1 MSKKI
6 NLFSNLKSDFASGLV
21 VFLVALPLCLG
32 IALASGAPL
41 FSGIISGVI
50 GGIVVGYLSQSHL
63 SVSGPAAGL
72 TAIVLTAITDLGSFN
87 AFLLA
92 VLIAGIIQLILGF
105 IKAGIISNY
114 FPNNVI
120 EGMLAGIGVIIIL
133 KQIPHA
139 FGYDPDFE
147 GDESFFQPDGQN
159 TFSEIFNIFD
169 HVQLGSIVIAVIS
182 LAILILWNKVDFLK
196 KIKLVPPALVAV
208 IVSILLNEFFIQS
221 GSNLT
226 IVKEHLVSL
235 PVPKSL
241 EEFKNII
248 VTPDFTAISNSK
260 VWIVAITIAVVASIE
275 TLLCIEASDRMDAQK
290 RYTNTNVELKA
301 QGIGNILSSLIGG
314 LPMTSVVVRTTAN
327 NTAGAKSKMSAII
340 HGVLLLV
347 SVLAIP
353 SILNKIPLAT
363 LAAVLLLV
371 GYKLAVPNVKHFL
384 HYMPKEIN
392 LLITSLIGIKIAYD
406 IVHKFNNVVIVFI
419 AISLIILIYCVI
431 KFKKNI
437 EFKKIITRNQYIYFP
452 FFATTTA
459 VIFTDLLKGVAL
471 GMIISVI
478 FVLKGNMKRA
488 YKFRKEEYHDG
499 DIIHIDL
506 AQEVSFLNKAAIKST
521 LSEIPEN
528 AFVTINASNTVYI
541 AHDILT
547 MITEFAEVNAKE
559 LKIDV
564 KLEGFKKAY
573 NLENNEYFKSTVTFE
588 KKYNAL
594 KRKVEIVRNKNN

>member
-6 NLFSNLKSDFASGLV
+6 NLFANLKSDFASGLV

-105 IKAGIISNY
+105 IKAGTISNY

-260 VWIVAITIAVVASIE
+260 VWIVAITIAIVASIE

-340 HGVLLLV
+340 HGVLLFV

-371 GYKLAVPNVKHFL
+371 GYKLANPATIKHFWKKGK
-384 HYMPKEIN
+384 YQFIP
-392 LLITSLIGIKIAYD
+392 
-406 IVHKFNNVVIVFI
+406 FI
-419 AISLIILIYCVI
+419 AT
-431 KFKKNI
+431 FG
-437 EFKKIITRNQYIYFP
+437 
-452 FFATTTA
+452 A
-459 VIFTDLLKGVAL
+459 VVFTDLLKGVAL